1 MGTHKR
7 KLGDR
12 YDGRLIRTLDPFYKI
27 IPYIM
32 RTRID
37 SQTYFEETIQIDS
50 IEEYIRDKRNSGI
63 KNIGFLHVMIAVL
76 VRTLSQKPGL
86 NRFIAGQRIYAR
98 NEILISLAVKKKL
111 HPDIP
116 ETTVKFKFKPEDTIF
131 DVVKKVNAVIAENRK
146 EDSSNDTDK
155 VAKLIMYCPGFLIK
169 MLMAVMRALDYHR
182 IMPKFINEVS
192 PFHTSIFVTDLG
204 SIGIQPV
211 FHHLYEFGTTSIFV
225 AFGAKRKEKSIDKDN
240 NIVEKKYINI
250 KAVTDE
256 RIVDG
261 HYYASS
267 FKYIRNLMQH
277 PESLELPPEKVYEDI
292 K

>member
-7 KLGDR
+7 RFGDR
-12 YDGRLIRTLDPFYKI
+12 NDGRLIRTLDPFFKI

-37 SQTYFEETIQIDS
+37 AQTYYDDKIEFDN
-50 IEEYIRDKRNSGI
+50 IEEYIRAKRNAGI
-63 KNIGFLHVMIAVL
+63 KNIGFLHVIIAVL

-86 NRFIAGQRIYAR
+86 NRFIAGQRVYAR
-98 NEILISLAVKKKL
+98 NEILISLAIKKKL
-111 HPDIP
+111 HPDSP
-116 ETTVKFKFKPEDTIF
+116 ETTIKLKFNPEDTIF
-131 DVVKKVNAVIAENRK
+131 DVVEKLNAAIAENK
-146 EDSSNDTDK
+146 KVDNSNDTDK
-155 VAKLIMYCPGFLIK
+155 IAKLIMYCPGFIVKFLIWIIR
-169 MLMAVMRALDYHR
+169 VLDYHR
-182 IMPKFINEVS
+182 LLPMTLNELS
-192 PFHTSIFVTDLG
+192 PFHTSAFVTDLG

-225 AFGAKRKEKSIDKDN
+225 AFGAKIKEKVIDKEN
-240 NIVEKKYINI
+240 NVVEKKYINI

-267 FKYIRNLMQH
+267 FRFIRNLMQH

-292 K
+292 M